1 MTRRRTRVL
10 AFVAL
15 ACAFSWSLA
24 ALFHT
29 LGGRWYTR
37 GAIIVGIP
45 YMFGPLFA
53 AVIVARFL
61 AHEPVRESLG
71 ISFKLNR
78 WFAVAWLL
86 PVGIAFFAFVAA
98 LALPGVAYSPDM
110 VGLLERFR
118 GTLSPEQ
125 LDRLRAQHAALP
137 MHPLA
142 IGIILALIAGPTLN
156 AAAAFGE
163 EAGWRGFLQRELGPL
178 GFWKA
183 SALIGVVWGFW
194 HAPVILMGHNYPHH
208 PYLGV
213 LMMVVFTVLLAPV
226 IAYVRIRANSVI
238 AAAVAHGSV
247 NASAGLAIVLI
258 RGGTELTTG
267 ISGLAGF
274 IVLVVVNVVIWSY
287 HRMTGRPIC
296 TACSSG
302 REQLHE

>member
-1 MTRRRTRVL
+1 MTGSQRKL
-10 AFVAL
+10 IAFIAL
-15 ACAFSWSLA
+15 AYAFSWFLA
-24 ALFHT
+24 ALFHM
-29 LGGRWYTR
+29 LGGRWCTPA
-37 GAIIVGIP
+37 AIIVGVP
-45 YMFGPLFA
+45 YMFGPLLSA
-53 AVIVARFL
+53 IIVTRFI

-86 PVGIAFFAFVAA
+86 PVGISFVAFVAA
-98 LALPGVAYSPDM
+98 LALPDVTYSPDM

-125 LDRLRAQHAALP
+125 LEKVRAQQAALP

-142 IGIILALIAGPTLN
+142 LGIILALIAGPTLN
-156 AAAAFGE
+156 AVAAFGE
-163 EAGWRGFLQRELGPL
+163 EAGWRGFLQRELGFL

-183 SALIGVVWGFW
+183 SAFIGVVWGFW

-213 LMMVVFTVLLAPV
+213 LMMVVFTVLLAP
-226 IAYVRIRANSVI
+226 IFAYVRIRANSVI
-238 AAAVAHGSV
+238 AAAVAHGSI

-267 ISGLAGF
+267 VTGLAGF
-274 IVLVVVNVVIWSY
+274 VVLVVVNAGIWSY
-287 HRMTGRPIC
+287 HRVTGRPIS
-296 TACSSG
+296 TG
-302 REQLHE
+302 RE